1 MTQFFLAVPFADNL
15 YLIEVDRVLRPGGYW
30 ILSGPPINWK
40 NHHKGWERTEESLKE
55 EQDTIED
62 AARRLC
68 WKKVKEEGNLAIW
81 QKPWNHIECV
91 KYHKKN
97 TQVLPHVCSKAED
110 PDHAWYLTQM
120 LTVLHFPYLFQK
132 FAGKSF
138 DLRASDVFFH
148 IGSCFHHGKI
158 INSNWMSSE
167 FAFLKVPIHP
177 GSCNF

>member
-1 MTQFFLAVPFADNL
+1 M
-15 YLIEVDRVLRPGGYW
+15 DRVLRPGGYW

-62 AARRLC
+62 AALRLC

-81 QKPWNHIECV
+81 QKPWNHIECA

-120 LTVLHFPYLFQK
+120 LTVLHFPFLFQK

-148 IGSCFHHGKI
+148 IEVVFIMVKFLISTGRVLNFFFESAHSPRFLQ
-158 INSNWMSSE
+158 
-167 FAFLKVPIHP
+167 FLKIFILWWELDK
-177 GSCNF
+177 SC